1 MKIDNKKTAYNLN
14 SSSRILMSYMK
25 ISYLDK
31 VMYAE
36 NTSRWLMGQLLNTE
50 KTKPFVGYK
59 GKGLEW
65 GKIDQNVVNDV
76 LW

>member
-1 MKIDNKKTAYNLN
+1 
-14 SSSRILMSYMK
+14 MK